1 MASVDLKVEF
11 VRAMVFKDQWN
22 FHGDISM
29 SMMDRSTSYGE
40 AFLKAFFEKVTD
52 RLATDW
58 MERFGSKFVEDMT
71 VEGMIKR
78 SFSEFATQRALTAN
92 DYPKLLKKG
101 IKKLL
106 P

>member
-11 VRAMVFKDQWN
+11 VRAMDFKDQWN

-52 RLATDW
+52 RLPTDW
-58 MERFGSKFVEDMT
+58 MERFGSKFVEDIT
-71 VEGMIKR
+71 VEDVKKIAMVKLANR
-78 SFSEFATQRALTAN
+78 STDVFKDF
-92 DYPKLLKKG
+92 LKDERR
-101 IKKLL
+101 
-106 P
+106 

>member
-11 VRAMVFKDQWN
+11 VRAMGFKDQWN

-58 MERFGSKFVEDMT
+58 MERFGSKFVEDIT
-71 VEGMIKR
+71 VEDVKKIAMVKLANR
-78 SFSEFATQRALTAN
+78 STDVFKDF
-92 DYPKLLKKG
+92 LKDERR
-101 IKKLL
+101 
-106 P
+106 